1 MGETKEPSV
10 HIRKLLDRLVEGE
23 ILPKDERERVASEVA
38 AEARSLPRED
48 VLRALDRAVGRNKKR
63 RLHSVHILAELR
75 DVPEVI
81 DRITAGL
88 ESPDAEWR
96 SWLIQTVER
105 CGFRHCGDVLA
116 RIIANDPDSFCREAA
131 IQAAGALRL
140 PECMPPILA
149 LAQQEAHEWAV
160 TCALAS
166 YATEECRPHLARTFE
181 GTTYKD
187 LRVMAAWGLARLNE
201 PKALPFLVEMLDDPD
216 QRGDTYFHPG
226 QSLRAAQAVCDLH
239 GWPFTWNKEYVVQ
252 IKERVAS
259 LGRTSGH

>member
-1 MGETKEPSV
+1 MGEPKDPSRR
-10 HIRKLLDRLVEGE
+10 IRKLLDRLAECE
-23 ILPKDERERVASEVA
+23 TLPKDEREAVAGEVA
-38 AEARSLPRED
+38 AEARALPRED
-48 VLRALDRAVGRNKKR
+48 VLRAIDRAVGRNKKR
-63 RLHSVHILAELR
+63 RLQSVYILAELR

-96 SWLIQTVER
+96 SWVIQTVER
-105 CGFRHCGDVLA
+105 WELRHCGDALA
-116 RIIANDPDSFCREAA
+116 RIIASDPDTFCREVA
-131 IQAAGALRL
+131 IHAAGALRL

-149 LAQQEAHEWAV
+149 LARQEAHDWAV

-166 YATEECRPHLARTFE
+166 YATEECRPYLARTFE
-181 GTTYKD
+181 ASTYKD

-201 PKALPFLVEMLDDPD
+201 PQALPYLVEMLDDPD

-252 IKERVAS
+252 TKQRMAG